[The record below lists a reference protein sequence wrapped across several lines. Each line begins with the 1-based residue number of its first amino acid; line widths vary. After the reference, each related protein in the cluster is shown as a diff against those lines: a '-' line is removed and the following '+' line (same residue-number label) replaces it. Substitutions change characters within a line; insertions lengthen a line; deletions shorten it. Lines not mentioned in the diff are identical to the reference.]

1 MMGISKMKKKGLT
14 ESPDQCI
21 FIVYTLDSDMDTK
34 IQKWGNSLGLR
45 IPKSFAKE
53 IGLKEGCAVD
63 IFLEEDRLV
72 IRPLQKE
79 KYQLSDLLS
88 KVRKD
93 NLHKEISTGDAVGRE
108 TW

>member
-1 MMGISKMKKKGLT
+1 M
-14 ESPDQCI
+14 
-21 FIVYTLDSDMDTK
+21 VTK

-53 IGLKEGCAVD
+53 VGVKEGSAVD
-63 IFLEEDRLV
+63 IFLEGDRLV
-72 IRPLQKE
+72 IRSLRNE

-88 KVRKD
+88 QVRKD

-108 TW
+108 AW